1 MKVKIVKLDKWSF
14 LVIKI
19 PYEFQL
25 HPPKPEK
32 VIEKTLKF
40 SRESELEDI
49 IVDEDMNLL
58 DGYCS
63 YLIAQ
68 QVGVEFVKIK
78 QIRGVKVKQSE
89 KRLKALPGADVVE
102 VVRCEECEYYSPTCD
117 TQGVCILYETYTP
130 SKACND
136 FCSDGERKEGAGDG

>member
-1 MKVKIVKLDKWSF
+1 MKVKIVKLGKWNFSE
-14 LVIKI
+14 IKI
-19 PYEFQL
+19 PYRFQL

-32 VIEKTLKF
+32 VIEKMLKF

-49 IVDEDMNLL
+49 IVDENMNLV

-78 QIRGVKVKQSE
+78 Q
-89 KRLKALPGADVVE
+89 
-102 VVRCEECEYYSPTCD
+102 VRCVEY
-117 TQGVCILYETYTP
+117 
-130 SKACND
+130 A
-136 FCSDGERKEGAGDG
+136 